1 MLILKSSTNINNGG
15 ENPASLEGKNE
26 MNGGKLKMYE
36 KEYEIYF
43 NSLKEGE
50 EVLSLKEYIEAMG
63 WVTEEKEEKN

>member
-1 MLILKSSTNINNGG
+1 MLILKSSTNTNNGG

-63 WVTEEKEEKN
+63 WVTEEKEEKK

>member
-1 MLILKSSTNINNGG
+1 MLILKSSTNTNNGG

-50 EVLSLKEYIEAMG
+50 EVLSLKEYIEAIG

>member
-1 MLILKSSTNINNGG
+1 MLILKSSTNTNNGG

-36 KEYEIYF
+36 KEYEISF

>member
-1 MLILKSSTNINNGG
+1 
-15 ENPASLEGKNE
+15 
-26 MNGGKLKMYE
+26 MNSGKLKMYE

-63 WVTEEKEEKN
+63 WVTEEKEKKN

>member
-1 MLILKSSTNINNGG
+1 MLILKSSTNTNNGG
-15 ENPASLEGKNE
+15 ENPAILEGKNE

>member
-1 MLILKSSTNINNGG
+1 MLILKSSTNTNNGG